1 MPLTKAKAYTRITDK
16 AQKSTGRP
24 QFNATDRGQNWKS
37 WKCGCC
43 QFHGTYDAGTWLCVS
58 KASILWWPLSSQNTI
73 PITTTPW
80 QNQTGTEIYSTIH
93 TRQHLKILHHPNF
106 GTQSPP
112 ALPKTTIKTELTIQ
126 LFGIHILF
134 SKYTTLHDHRFAL
147 KRPGSMT
154 VSHYDTF
161 SRNHSCA
168 HSVRSS
174 FPSHWQL
181 GEENKPS
188 HAAVSCD
195 PAMTKVSLVLQ
206 T

>member
-112 ALPKTTIKTELTIQ
+112 RPPQNNNKDWTYNTAFWNPYIIFQVYNPSRSPFCLKKARLNDSFPLWHFFSESFLCSFSPQ
-126 LFGIHILF
+126 LFSVSL
-134 SKYTTLHDHRFAL
+134 TTWRRKQAV
-147 KRPGSMT
+147 T
-154 VSHYDTF
+154 
-161 SRNHSCA
+161 
-168 HSVRSS
+168 RSS
-174 FPSHWQL
+174 KLWPSH
-181 GEENKPS
+181 
-188 HAAVSCD
+188 D
-195 PAMTKVSLVLQ
+195 
-206 T
+206 